1 MKAVNLL
8 PQDLR
13 SGGKGPAASVS
24 AGTQDAGGAGAFIVL
39 GALALCVIALAGY
52 VLTSN
57 TVKARQASLADVSA
71 RSEATSR
78 EAATLKPYA
87 DFETMAN
94 ARVATINDL
103 AGSRFDWERSLRDLS
118 HTLPADVT
126 LSQLSGTLSSSSGS
140 SGGGSALRGAINVP
154 AIELQGCTAGQTDV
168 ATLMS
173 RLRNVDGVTR
183 VSLSKT
189 DKEAPTTRS
198 IKTSSAGASTTTA
211 GGGAVNAC
219 GVGDSQPSFDV
230 VMFFEGA
237 AAQAADPAGL
247 TTPGAP
253 APAAAAATAASA
265 VSTATPTPS
274 ASGTTATTSTSTGA
288 SK

>member
-126 LSQLSGTLSSSSGS
+126 LSQLSGTLSSSSGGT
-140 SGGGSALRGAINVP
+140 GGGSSLRGAINVP
-154 AIELQGCTAGQTDV
+154 AIELQGCTTGQTGV
-168 ATLMS
+168 AQLMS

-198 IKTSSAGASTTTA
+198 LKTTGAAATST
-211 GGGAVNAC
+211 GGGTLNAC
-219 GVGDSQPSFDV
+219 GQGDSQPSFDL

-253 APAAAAATAASA
+253 APAAAAAKAAAA